1 MKHLVKSW
9 LDTDS
14 FNKLKAV
21 TEERGV
27 SEFIRQAIEE
37 KINNIS
43 QNGKALKQLINNNS
57 SVEIKEIQNQLGEVQ
72 IQNKVLFEQQQRQL
86 DLFKLILRRSTSG
99 ALNSA
104 ELVKQLTPQVNS
116 KSIGD
121 ELSAIVKRDIEALKL

>member
-14 FNKLKAV
+14 FNKLKTVA
-21 TEERGV
+21 EERGV

-57 SVEIKEIQNQLGEVQ
+57 NAEIKEIQNQLSEVQ
-72 IQNKVLFEQQQRQL
+72 IQNKVLFEQQQKYLSLQ
-86 DLFKLILRRSTSG
+86 KLILERATTGSI
-99 ALNSA
+99 AA
-104 ELVKQLTPQVNS
+104 AIQLETKLAHEA
-116 KSIGD
+116 KSIID
-121 ELSAIVKRDIEALKL
+121 KKLADDFARLKL